1 VVLDKTGTLTKG
13 EPEVTEIIKI
23 NSDELTDKGRGEGND
38 DKEQELNLL
47 RMTASAEKL
56 SEHPLA
62 RSLVKKAAGYGIMPA
77 DPKSFAVT
85 AGGGVKAVVLSAGTE
100 TGVLIGNE
108 RFMTGNGI
116 ELSQAK
122 DIPVRIVSSGATLV
136 YMAANGKLAAI
147 FAISDRIKDDS
158 ASAVSRLK
166 QMGIEVV
173 MLTGDH
179 KNTAEAIAGQAGIE
193 RFFADVLPEQKTG
206 ILKQIK
212 AEGKITAMVGDGI
225 NDAPALASA
234 DIGIAMGTGTDI
246 AIEASDI
253 TLIKGSLMSLV
264 DAIMLSRLT
273 VSTIRQ
279 NLFWAFIYN
288 IIGIPVAAGL
298 LFIFGGPLLNPMIA
312 SAAMSLSSVSVVT
325 NSLRLKR
332 RKLS

>member
-1 VVLDKTGTLTKG
+1 
-13 EPEVTEIIKI
+13 
-23 NSDELTDKGRGEGND
+23 
-38 DKEQELNLL
+38 
-47 RMTASAEKL
+47 
-56 SEHPLA
+56 
-62 RSLVKKAAGYGIMPA
+62 
-77 DPKSFAVT
+77 
-85 AGGGVKAVVLSAGTE
+85 
-100 TGVLIGNE
+100 
-108 RFMTGNGI
+108 
-116 ELSQAK
+116 
-122 DIPVRIVSSGATLV
+122 
-136 YMAANGKLAAI
+136 MAINGKLAAI
-147 FAISDRIKDDS
+147 FAISDTIKDDS
-158 ASAVSRLK
+158 AQAVNRLK

-179 KNTAEAIAGQAGIE
+179 KNTAEAIARQAGID

-253 TLIKGSLMSLV
+253 TLIKDSLMPLV
-264 DAIMLSRLT
+264 DAIQLSRLT
-273 VSTIRQ
+273 LRTIKQ

-298 LFIFGGPLLNPMIA
+298 LYIFGGPLLNPMIA
-312 SAAMSLSSVSVVT
+312 SAAMSFSSVSVVT

-332 RKLS
+332 LKLS